1 MARTIAVSTHKGGA
15 GKTVTALAIAA
26 GLAST
31 GQRCLLV
38 DLDPQ
43 GHSSM
48 GIGIDVYEPT
58 MKDYFERHPAMSLGD
73 VIQRAPDREHL
84 DVAPCDLRLAWIA
97 EGLSGRPR
105 KEDLLRRGLKVVE
118 PAYDWIVIDTP
129 PSLGTMTQNALTVAD
144 YVLIPSP
151 ADARAANAIADLLEL
166 LRLIKGESFDRYGI
180 VLTKLDARKTRT
192 NAAIL
197 AALDRWSPRLLRTTI
212 PISEPLNQAQMAR
225 RDIFQFAP
233 ESAGAIAYLEL
244 IQELQNL

>member
-1 MARTIAVSTHKGGA
+1 
-15 GKTVTALAIAA
+15 
-26 GLAST
+26 
-31 GQRCLLV
+31 
-38 DLDPQ
+38 
-43 GHSSM
+43 
-48 GIGIDVYEPT
+48 
-58 MKDYFERHPAMSLGD
+58 
-73 VIQRAPDREHL
+73 
-84 DVAPCDLRLAWIA
+84 
-97 EGLSGRPR
+97 
-105 KEDLLRRGLKVVE
+105 
-118 PAYDWIVIDTP
+118 
-129 PSLGTMTQNALTVAD
+129 MTQNALTVAD

-166 LRLIKGESFDRYGI
+166 LHLIKGESFDRYGI

-244 IQELQNL
+244 IQELQKL